1 MGLFFTE
8 YCAGCGI
15 SDEKE
20 PLVKVSGTIYRIG
33 TAHGINAKVCPEC
46 YVKIKQGKSKNF
58 SLR

>member
-20 PLVKVSGTIYRIG
+20 SLVQYTGWEQHTG
-33 TAHGINAKVCPEC
+33 
-46 YVKIKQGKSKNF
+46 
-58 SLR
+58 